1 MKEIAAGEWRD
12 IPGYEGRYQAS
23 YEGGIRRTY
32 GNGRTRELKPFHHK
46 MRGSQRLVVNLSMD
60 GRRQMKV
67 VSGLVALAFF
77 GPPPPG
83 HVAWHKN
90 GMQADNCAGNLE
102 YVHIRELGRR
112 TGASSRRRPVRKLDV
127 SGEPVAFYS
136 SAREAAKDN
145 HMSYQTVLD
154 RCNGKV
160 KNPLALDGHDYAWDD
175 MPEGRPGRKP
185 RKDKEGTA

>member
-1 MKEIAAGEWRD
+1 MKEISAGEWRD

-23 YEGGIRRTY
+23 YEGSIRRTY

-46 MRGSQRLVVNLSMD
+46 MRGSQ
-60 GRRQMKV
+60 QMKV

-102 YVHIRELGRR
+102 YVHIRELGRK
-112 TGASSRRRPVRKLDV
+112 TGASSRRRPVRKLDA

-160 KNPLALDGHDYAWDD
+160 KNPLALDGHNYAWDD
-175 MPEGRPGRKP
+175 VPEGRPGRKP
-185 RKDKEGTA
+185 RKDGDGIG